1 MKQRNRWK
9 EPELTSRASQKQ
21 HTKSHQC
28 TSAPWHQTHTL
39 PKGKKKWKIILSTG
53 CNTSTDKET
62 ELGNKN
68 MWMSENTHILPAL
81 NLLQGQKQSRS
92 TRLKETK
99 QNQKVC
105 MCRKMPLFHLLAN
118 SWASSLNPAEELG
131 RSDHHSS
138 QRDRFSCLKSSSRI
152 KVLRNN
158 TQEHVKQLRKSTGL
172 IYWYTEIDRAY

>member
-9 EPELTSRASQKQ
+9 ESELISRARQKQ

-28 TSAPWHQTHTL
+28 TSDPWHQTQTL
-39 PKGKKKWKIILSTG
+39 LKGKKVRNYFINC

-62 ELGNKN
+62 ELENKN
-68 MWMSENTHILPAL
+68 TLTSENTHILPAL

-105 MCRKMPLFHLLAN
+105 TCRKKPLFNLLA
-118 SWASSLNPAEELG
+118 SCWASSLNPAEELG

-138 QRDRFSCLKSSSRI
+138 QCDRLSCLKSSSRI

-158 TQEHVKQLRKSTGL
+158 TQEHVK
-172 IYWYTEIDRAY
+172 